1 MNSPSKRTFT
11 LRGREASSRQRYA
24 IACVLENVYGL
35 KVNWEVDPAYGDR
48 MVLLSDNREVASWFN
63 HPLAL
68 GASGRDLPL
77 GWSIWER
84 EEGKA
89 LRLMLPCF
97 VQAMED
103 EGDSVSLPFDPLAAT
118 FHALTC
124 WDEQHGKLE
133 LDAHGRPTT
142 GQLPWRKQSGMARLG
157 SREIPMSNQHHWP
170 WIEVMWHAILDDVKD
185 LPVLRMSFQPT
196 FDVDVAYKHLGRP
209 RWKSLLLQARDLVLG
224 RWSLVVERRLTLRG
238 KKKDAFDTYGWIREC
253 HAEESVGWFVLAADR
268 KPPHDIGLDPNGEAL
283 PALVEVLGQ
292 GNDVV
297 GWHPSYAA
305 VDNQTVRGLEKARFE
320 SWRHGNAHVVRTH
333 YLRGAPGR
341 WWREA
346 VASGVES
353 DASLGWSRDVGF
365 RSGFSRSFVAYD
377 LDAESTLSLVVRPLA
392 VMDTAMRVGLG
403 WSSSDARGH
412 MEAMMELVKEVGG
425 TWMSCWH
432 NTSVSDEGEWQ
443 GWRATYV
450 HMVEVARRPQG
461 A

>member
-1 MNSPSKRTFT
+1 MTSPSNPTFT
-11 LRGREASSRQRYA
+11 LRGREASPRQRYA
-24 IACVLENVYGL
+24 IACVLEDVYGL
-35 KVNWEVDPAYGDR
+35 KVTWEVDAAAGDR
-48 MVLLSDNREVASWFN
+48 TMLLWDNREVASWFN

-84 EEGKA
+84 EEGKT
-89 LRLMLPCF
+89 LRLMLPGF

-103 EGDSVSLPFDPLAAT
+103 EGDAVSLPFDPLAAT

-124 WDEQHGKLE
+124 WDEQHGKLD
-133 LDAHGRPTT
+133 LDTHGRPTT
-142 GQLPWRKQSGMARLG
+142 AQLPWRMEPGMARLG

-170 WIEVMWHAILDDVKD
+170 WIEVMWHAILNDVKD
-185 LPVLRMSFQPT
+185 LPALQMSFQPT
-196 FDVDVAYKHLGRP
+196 FDVDVAYKHLGRS

-224 RWSLVVERRLTLRG
+224 RWPLVTERRLTLRG
-238 KKKDAFDTYGWIREC
+238 KKKDAFDTYGWILDC
-253 HAEESVGWFVLAADR
+253 HSKESIGWFVLAADR
-268 KPPHDIGLDPNGEAL
+268 KPPHDIGLDPHGEAL

-292 GNDVV
+292 AGNVV

-305 VDNQTVRGLEKARFE
+305 VDSQTVRSLEKARFN
-320 SWRHGNAHVVRTH
+320 SWRYGNALVVRTH
-333 YLRGAPGR
+333 YLRGTPGR

-346 VASGVES
+346 VALGMES

-365 RSGFSRSFVAYD
+365 RVGFSRSFVAYD
-377 LDAESTLSLVVRPLA
+377 LDTESILPLVVRPLA

-403 WSSSDARGH
+403 WSSLDARGH

-443 GWRATYV
+443 GWRATYL